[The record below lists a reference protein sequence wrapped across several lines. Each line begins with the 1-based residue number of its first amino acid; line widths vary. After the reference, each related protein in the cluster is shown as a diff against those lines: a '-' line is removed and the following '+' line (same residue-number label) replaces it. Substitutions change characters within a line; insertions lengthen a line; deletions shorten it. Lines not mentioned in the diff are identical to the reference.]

1 MPNKNGRFTPSREQI
16 LATAGQLPEEWVPV
30 PEWGPNAEVL
40 VRGATAEERVLWYE
54 KSQVDGEL
62 HLPTAQ
68 GMSLVLGVKEP
79 AFTEAD
85 VPALLQLSGAAVGRI
100 QETWQRLSGLKD
112 DDLLVARKNSST
124 TPSAAGSTS

>member
-40 VRGATAEERVLWYE
+40 VRGATAEERVRWYE
-54 KSQVDGEL
+54 KAQVDGKL

-68 GMSLVLGVKEP
+68 AMALVLGVKEP